1 MKYLV
6 NGVETELEP
15 TGAEITKLPDR
26 LLVKS
31 KDGQHTA
38 GVVRRGDEVLVSYQG
53 QTYSISRVKAGK
65 GGANAAESGD
75 LRAPMPGMIV
85 EVLVSAGDTVSKGQK
100 LMILEA
106 MKMQQPIVSPFDGTV
121 DRLGPTKGT
130 QVADGEFLVHVL
142 EKSEN

>member
-1 MKYLV
+1 MKHLV
-6 NGVETELEP
+6 NGVETELNAS
-15 TGAEITKLPDR
+15 GAEITRLPDR

-38 GVVRRGDEVLVSYQG
+38 GVVRKGDDVLISYRGQS
-53 QTYSISRVKAGK
+53 YSISRVKAGK

-85 EVLVSAGDTVSKGQK
+85 EVLVAAGDSVAKGQK

-106 MKMQQPIVSPFDGTV
+106 MKMQQPITAPFDGTV
-121 DRLGPTKGT
+121 DRLGPAKGT
-130 QVADGEFLVHVL
+130 QVSDGEFLVHVL
-142 EKSEN
+142 ENIEK